1 MPKVLNRD
9 QIDSYERDG
18 FLSPVTVM
26 SPEEAGE
33 FRKAL
38 EEAEAKWPEA
48 FEGAGR
54 NNAHLNFKFLDE
66 LVHDARIVDAVEDLL
81 GPNLLAY
88 GTVLFIKDP
97 NTPGFVSWH
106 QDATYMGLT
115 PPASGATVWLALSPS
130 NLETGC
136 MKMVPGTH
144 KDGIRSHVDTFAET
158 NILTRGQD
166 IQDVDESN
174 IVDLVLEPGQMS
186 FHSMT
191 VIHGS
196 EPNLSDE
203 RRIGFVIQCYM
214 KPEMQQT
221 IKPVYAQHVRGEDP
235 FGNFLPTPRASG
247 NMMPEDVA
255 RRDHC
260 NEIWSDIL
268 YHGAEKRRDF

>member
-38 EEAEAKWPEA
+38 EEAEATWPEA

>member
-1 MPKVLNRD
+1 MNNVLTNE
-9 QIDSYERDG
+9 QITAYERDG

-33 FRKAL
+33 FRSAL
-38 EEAEAKWPEA
+38 EDAEARWPEA
-48 FEGAGR
+48 FEGSGR

-66 LVHDARIVDAVEDLL
+66 LVHDSRIVDAVADLI

-115 PPASGATVWLALSPS
+115 PYTEATTVWLALSQS
-130 NLETGC
+130 NKETGC
-136 MKMVPGTH
+136 MRMVPGSH
-144 KDGIRSHVDTFAET
+144 KDGIRAHVDTFGET

-174 IVDLVLEPGQMS
+174 IVDLELEPGQIS
-186 FHSMT
+186 FHHMA

-196 EPNLSDE
+196 QPNLREE

-214 KPEMQQT
+214 KPEMKQK

-235 FGNFLPTPRASG
+235 YKNFLETPRASG
-247 NMMPEDVA
+247 NMVAEDVA

-268 YHGAEKRRDF
+268 YHGAEKRRDY

>member
-1 MPKVLNRD
+1 MPNVLTQE

-38 EEAEAKWPEA
+38 EDAEAKWPEA

-54 NNAHLNFKFLDE
+54 NNSHLNLKFMDE
-66 LVHDARIVDAVEDLL
+66 LVHDSRNVDAVEDLI

-88 GTVLFIKDP
+88 GTVLFIKEP

-115 PPASGATVWLALSPS
+115 PYTEATTVWLALSES
-130 NLETGC
+130 NPETGC
-136 MKMVPGTH
+136 MRMVPGSH

-166 IQDVDESN
+166 IQNVDESG
-174 IVDLVLEPGQMS
+174 IIDLELVPGQMS
-186 FHSMT
+186 FHHMA

-196 EPNLSDE
+196 QPNLSNK

-214 KPEMQQT
+214 KPEMTQKV
-221 IKPVYAQHVRGEDP
+221 KPVYAQHVRGEDP
-235 FGNFLPTPRASG
+235 YGNFLTTPRASG
-247 NMMPEDVA
+247 NMIPEDVA

-260 NEIWSDIL
+260 NDLWSDIL
-268 YHGAEKRRDF
+268 YHGAEKRRDY

>member
-38 EEAEAKWPEA
+38 EEAEATWPEA

-66 LVHDARIVDAVEDLL
+66 LVHDTRIVDAVEDLL

>member
-1 MPKVLNRD
+1 MPKVLTQD

-38 EEAEAKWPEA
+38 EDAEAKWPEA

-54 NNAHLNFKFLDE
+54 NNSHLNLKFMDE
-66 LVHDARIVDAVEDLL
+66 LVHDSQIVDAVEDLI

-88 GTVLFIKDP
+88 GTVLFIKEP

-115 PPASGATVWLALSPS
+115 PYTEAVTVWLALSDS
-130 NLETGC
+130 NPETGC
-136 MKMVPGTH
+136 MRMVPGSH
-144 KDGIRSHVDTFAET
+144 KEGIRSHVDTYGES

-166 IQDVDESN
+166 IQNVDESE
-174 IVDLVLEPGQMS
+174 IVDLELVPGQMS
-186 FHSMT
+186 FHHMA

-196 EPNLSDE
+196 QPNLSDK

-214 KPEMQQT
+214 KPEVSQKV
-221 IKPVYAQHVRGEDP
+221 KPVYAQHVRGEDSHS
-235 FGNFLPTPRASG
+235 NFLATPRASG
-247 NMMPEDVA
+247 NMIAEDVA

-268 YHGAEKRRDF
+268 YDGAEKRRDY

>member
-1 MPKVLNRD
+1 MPNVLTQE

-38 EEAEAKWPEA
+38 EDAEAKWPEA

-54 NNAHLNFKFLDE
+54 NNSHLNLKFMDE
-66 LVHDARIVDAVEDLL
+66 LVHDSRIVDAVEDLI

-88 GTVLFIKDP
+88 GTVLFIKEP

-115 PPASGATVWLALSPS
+115 PYTEATTVWLALSES
-130 NLETGC
+130 NPETGC
-136 MKMVPGTH
+136 MRMVPGSH

-166 IQDVDESN
+166 IQNVDESG
-174 IVDLVLEPGQMS
+174 IIDLELVPGQMS
-186 FHSMT
+186 FHHMA

-196 EPNLSDE
+196 QPNLSNK

-214 KPEMQQT
+214 KPEMTQKV
-221 IKPVYAQHVRGEDP
+221 KPVYAQHVRGEDP
-235 FGNFLPTPRASG
+235 YGNFLTTPRASG
-247 NMMPEDVA
+247 NMIPEDVA

-260 NEIWSDIL
+260 NDLWSDIL
-268 YHGAEKRRDF
+268 YHGAEKRRDY